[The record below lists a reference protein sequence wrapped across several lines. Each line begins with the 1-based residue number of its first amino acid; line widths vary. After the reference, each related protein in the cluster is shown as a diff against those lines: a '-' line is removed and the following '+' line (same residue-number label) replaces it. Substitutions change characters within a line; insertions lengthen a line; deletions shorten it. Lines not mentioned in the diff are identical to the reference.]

1 MNISEIFIRRP
12 IATTLLMVAI
22 LFFGITAYQRL
33 PVSDLPNIDLPAITV
48 SVSYPGADPETM
60 ANNVASPLEK
70 QFLTIQGLEN
80 MASTSATGDT
90 TIVLQFALNKS
101 LDQAALDVQAAIN
114 VATPL
119 LPKNLPYGPTY
130 SKVNPSASPV
140 LYFAITSPTMPMYKL
155 YDYAYTFIGER
166 LSTVPGVAQVVVYGN
181 PFAVRVQVN
190 PQKLAAKKIGINE
203 VANVIQNQ
211 NVYLPTGNL
220 YGNFQ
225 EYFINVDGQLTYA
238 EAYNQMIVRNDKGA
252 IVRIRDIGNAIDSLQ
267 YDKNYDHYQTKN
279 TDMLAVV
286 FGVQTQPGSNA
297 LSVIKGIKEMLPQL
311 EATLP
316 GSVQLQRIFDKSDFI
331 QESVDDVQI
340 TLLIALGLV
349 VVVIFLYLGKIVD
362 TIIPSLALPMAI
374 MGTFAVMSIFGYS
387 VDILSLL
394 AVTLSIGFLVDDAI
408 VVLEN
413 IFRHT
418 EMGKSPLQAAL
429 DGAKQIGFTIISMTL
444 SLSAIFIPLLF
455 MTGVVGRLFHEFAV
469 VIVSAMLLS
478 GFISLSLT
486 PMLCSRFLKPTKTG
500 EHSKIEHISK
510 TLNTTLVTIYDRS
523 LQFVLRHRLATSLC
537 GLGCMLLSTLLFK
550 FLPTDFLPPDDI
562 GFVVIHAQ
570 APEGTSPFLMNKYQE
585 RLSKVV
591 QQSPYLESMVSFGA
605 TPDSNKGIIYMRLTP
620 FKERP
625 PIQQVMQ
632 ELSNELQSVPGVQIF
647 LKTLPLIDL
656 QVSTTDIYTPYQYT
670 LRGLSTQELYR
681 SSNALLSQ
689 MKATPGLKQI
699 GSDLEIDQP
708 HVYLKIDRDRASV
721 LNLTAEA
728 IENALS
734 LAYGGIYLSPIN
746 APANQYYTILEVEPK
761 YYNDPTWL
769 SQLYLR
775 SNTGGLVPL
784 DSITTITSSTGPFK
798 INRIN
803 GLPAVNI
810 YFDLDNIPLGTAI
823 NHIDAAAQKTLSPS
837 VMGEV
842 QGTASVFQESFA
854 NLNVLLLVTFFLIYI
869 ILGIL
874 YENFFH
880 PLTVMST
887 LPPAAL
893 GGLAILF
900 LFQEAFSLYA
910 FVGFIL
916 LLGIVLKNG
925 IILIDFAIEG
935 VASGKTPLEAINE
948 ACKTRFRPI
957 LMTTLSA
964 LMGAVPIALGLGGM
978 TAQTRRSLG
987 LVIIG
992 GLLVSQILTLYLTPV
1007 TYLYLEQL
1015 REWWDKKWYNRKNL

>member
-22 LFFGITAYQRL
+22 LFFGITAYRRL

-48 SVSYPGADPETM
+48 SVSYPGADPETI
-60 ANNVASPLEK
+60 ANNVVSPLEK

-80 MASTSATGDT
+80 MASTSSTGDA
-90 TIVLQFALNKS
+90 TIVLQFGLNKI

-130 SKVNPSASPV
+130 SKVNPSATPV
-140 LYFAITSPTMPMYKL
+140 MYFAMTSPTMPMYKL

-190 PQKLAAKKIGINE
+190 PQKLAAKQIGINE
-203 VANVIQNQ
+203 VATVIQNQ

-220 YGNFQ
+220 YGDFR

-238 EAYNQMIVRNDKGA
+238 EAYNQMIIRNDNGA
-252 IVRIRDIGNAIDSLQ
+252 IVRIRDVGNAIDSLQ
-267 YDKNYDHYQTKN
+267 YDKNYDHFQTHD
-279 TDMLAVV
+279 TDMVTVV
-286 FGVQTQPGSNA
+286 FGIQTQPGTNA
-297 LSVIKGIKEMLPQL
+297 LNVISGIKEMLPEL

-331 QESVDDVQI
+331 QESVNDVQI
-340 TLLIALGLV
+340 TLLIAFGLV
-349 VVVIFLYLGKIVD
+349 IIVIFLYLGKIVD

-374 MGTFAVMSIFGYS
+374 MGTFALMSIFGYS

-394 AVTLSIGFLVDDAI
+394 AITLSIGFLVDDAI

-418 EMGKSPLQAAL
+418 EMGKPPLQAAL
-429 DGAKQIGFTIISMTL
+429 DGSKQIGFTIVSMTL

-455 MTGVVGRLFHEFAV
+455 MEGVVGRLFHEFAV
-469 VIVSAMLLS
+469 VIVCAMLLS

-486 PMLCSRFLKPTKTG
+486 PMLCSRFLAPTKPG
-500 EHSKIEHISK
+500 EHTSVERVSK
-510 TLNTTLVTIYDRS
+510 TLNITLVNFYYRT
-523 LQFVLRHRLATSLC
+523 LQFVLRHRLTASLC
-537 GLGCMLLSTLLFK
+537 GLGCMILSLILFK

-570 APEGTSPFLMNKYQE
+570 AAEGTSPFLMNKYQE
-585 RLSKVV
+585 RLSKIA
-591 QQSPYLESMVSFGA
+591 QKSPYLDSMVSFGA

-620 FKERP
+620 FKQRP
-625 PIQQVMQ
+625 HIQKVMD
-632 ELSNELQSVPGVQIF
+632 ELADDLADMPGVQVF

-670 LRGLSTQELYR
+670 LRGLNTEDLYKA
-681 SSNALLSQ
+681 SAALLKKIKSV
-689 MKATPGLKQI
+689 PGLKQV

-721 LNLTAEA
+721 LNLNAEA

-746 APANQYYTILEVEPK
+746 APANQYYAILEVEPK
-761 YYNDPTWL
+761 YYRDPTWL

-775 SNTGGLVPL
+775 STTGGLVPL
-784 DSITTITSSTGPFK
+784 DSITTIDQSVGPFK

-823 NHIDAAAQKTLSPS
+823 NRINEASNETLPPN
-837 VMGEV
+837 VMGQV

-854 NLNVLLLVTFFLIYI
+854 NLNFLLLITFFLIYI

-900 LFQEAFSLYA
+900 LFREAFSLYA

-935 VASGKTPLEAINE
+935 VAAGKTPLEAIND
-948 ACKTRFRPI
+948 ACRTRFRPI

-964 LMGAVPIALGLGGM
+964 LMGAIPIALGLGGM

-1007 TYLYLEQL
+1007 TYLYLEEF
-1015 REWWDKKWYNRKNL
+1015 REWWDAKWYGRKKT

>member
-22 LFFGITAYQRL
+22 LFFGISSYFRL

-70 QFLTIQGLEN
+70 QFLTIQGLDN

-90 TIVLQFALNKS
+90 TIVLQFALDKS
-101 LDQAALDVQAAIN
+101 LDQAATDVQAAIN

-140 LYFAITSPTMPMYKL
+140 MYFAVTSPTMPMYKL
-155 YDYAYTFIGER
+155 YDYAYTFIAER
-166 LSTVPGVAQVVVYGN
+166 LNTVPGVAQVVVYGN

-203 VANVIQNQ
+203 VATVIQNQ

-220 YGNFQ
+220 YGDFR

-238 EAYNQMIVRNDKGA
+238 EAYNQMIIRNDNGA
-252 IVRIRDIGNAIDSLQ
+252 IVRIRDVGNAIDSLQ
-267 YDKNYDHYQTKN
+267 YDKNYDHYLTNK
-279 TDMLAVV
+279 TDSIAVV
-286 FGVQTQPGSNA
+286 FGVQTQPGTNA
-297 LSVIKGIKEMLPQL
+297 LSVINGIKEMLPQVK
-311 EATLP
+311 ETLP
-316 GSVQLQRIFDKSDFI
+316 GSVDLQCIFDKSDFI
-331 QESVDDVQI
+331 KESVDDVQM
-340 TLLIALGLV
+340 TLLIALSLV
-349 VVVIFLYLGKIVD
+349 VLIIFLYLGKIID
-362 TIIPSLALPMAI
+362 TLIPSLALPMAI
-374 MGTFAVMSIFGYS
+374 VGTFSIMSVLGYS
-387 VDILSLL
+387 IDILSLL
-394 AVTLSIGFLVDDAI
+394 AVTLCIGFLVDDAI

-418 EMGKSPLQAAL
+418 EMGKSPLVAAL
-429 DGAKQIGFTIISMTL
+429 EGSKQIGFTIVSMTL

-469 VIVSAMLLS
+469 VIVCAMLLS
-478 GFISLSLT
+478 GFVSLSLT
-486 PMLCSRFLKPTKTG
+486 PMLCSRFLRPTKPG
-500 EHSKIEHISK
+500 EHSRIERISK
-510 TLNTTLVTIYDRS
+510 TLNTTLVQWYDRS
-523 LQFVLRHRLATSLC
+523 LQFVLRHKKITAFC
-537 GLGCMLLSTLLFK
+537 GLGCMIASAALFK

-585 RLSKVV
+585 RLSKIA
-591 QQSPYLESMVSFGA
+591 QNNPHMESMVSFGA
-605 TPDSNKGIIYMRLTP
+605 TPDSNKGIIYMRLKP
-620 FKERP
+620 FRERP
-625 PIQQVMQ
+625 PIDKVMQ
-632 ELSNELQSVPGVQIF
+632 ELTQDLESTPGVQVF

-656 QVSTTDIYTPYQYT
+656 QVSTADIYTPYQYT
-670 LRGLSTQELYR
+670 LRGLNTEDLYR
-681 SSNALLSQ
+681 SAHALETKL
-689 MKATPGLKQI
+689 KTTPGLKQI
-699 GSDLEIDQP
+699 GSDLEVDQP

-721 LNLTAEA
+721 LNLTAED

-734 LAYGGIYLSPIN
+734 LAYGGIYLSSIN
-746 APANQYYTILEVEPK
+746 APANQYYAILEVEPK
-761 YYNDPTWL
+761 YYNNPTWL

-775 SNTGGLVPL
+775 STTDGLIPL
-784 DSITTITSSTGPFK
+784 NSITQIDQAVGPFK

-810 YFDLDNIPLGTAI
+810 YFDLDNVPLGTAI
-823 NHIDAAAQKTLSPS
+823 KNIEAASKQTLPS
-837 VMGEV
+837 NVMGQV
-842 QGTASVFQESFA
+842 QGTASVFKESFA
-854 NLNVLLLVTFFLIYI
+854 NLNFLLLITFFLIYI
-869 ILGIL
+869 ILGML

-893 GGLAILF
+893 GGLTILL
-900 LFQEAFSLYA
+900 LFGQAFSLYA

-935 VASGKTPLEAINE
+935 MQSGKTPLEAIND

-964 LMGAVPIALGLGGM
+964 LMGAIPIALGLGGM

-992 GLLVSQILTLYLTPV
+992 GLFVSQILTLYLTPV

-1015 REWWDKKWYNRKNL
+1015 REWWDAKWYGRKRQ